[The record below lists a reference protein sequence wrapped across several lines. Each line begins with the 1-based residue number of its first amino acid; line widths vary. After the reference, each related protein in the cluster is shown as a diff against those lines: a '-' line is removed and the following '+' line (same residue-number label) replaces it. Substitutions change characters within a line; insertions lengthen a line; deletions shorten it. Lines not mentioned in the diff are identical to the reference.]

1 MTRRAS
7 LWKRIRWRYSH
18 WTWENFKKQFQVV
31 EGVPHY
37 EREQYFREN
46 HNEIGYQDE
55 SDRMSVPID
64 EGWNKVRDWT
74 AKGLSGGL
82 ISALTL
88 AGSQVYSAGLDQSVF
103 WLIMIFIS
111 GLGVLMLR
119 QLVLIRHAYIDRS
132 GSLSDYAADRPFAPP
147 PYLMKAARL
156 CDFISVFIL
165 IGGFIQGIEILYSL
179 TQPVAITGICG

>member
-1 MTRRAS
+1 MMMRPS

-31 EGVPHY
+31 KGVPCY
-37 EREQYFREN
+37 EREQYLYEMQ
-46 HNEIGYQDE
+46 NEIGYQNE
-55 SDRMSVPID
+55 SDRMSVPIE

-88 AGSQVYSAGLDQSVF
+88 AGSQVYTHGLDQSVF
-103 WLIMIFIS
+103 WLIIIFMG

-119 QLVLIRHAYIDRS
+119 QLALIRHTYVDRS
-132 GSLSDYAADRPFAPP
+132 GALSDYAADLPFSPP

-165 IGGFIQGIEILYSL
+165 AGGLFLSIKILYSL
-179 TQPVAITGICG
+179 TQPVIPNGISG